1 MSEAELFIDVIDQ
14 RLHCAITV
22 GNTLDDLYADAQ
34 NETMSWGTI
43 HLGLVTKIDTKL
55 DAAVVDL
62 GTGHHGYLPAKHVH
76 IGPKKGEGIASMLK
90 PGQLVPVQIKSEAKN
105 FGFLERD
112 KMPRLTTKLYVMGHH
127 LAYCP
132 VFVTE
137 DSRRNLQNPLVRY
150 IEGKTNT
157 KGDWILQPFRQKT
170 DPDILLAEAQ
180 YLMRE
185 WGRIQAKQK
194 ELGKNPGILKDGPTA
209 LERVLFDYGT
219 QHFAH
224 IYVGNKELL
233 NMMEKWSKVYEPAL
247 ATSKRL
253 RLFKPD
259 KPEQR
264 LFDTHDIYSVLET
277 LQDKSVPLPSG
288 GSIIIEET
296 HALLVVDV
304 NQGNST
310 SPMTANEEAAAV
322 FARQARL
329 RNYSGGIIVDCI
341 NMPQRAQRTKVLD
354 AFEKHF
360 EGDIANGHVHGFTR
374 LGIIEITRKRR
385 AAFYAETLQ
394 Y

>member
-1 MSEAELFIDVIDQ
+1 MSESELFVDIIDQ
-14 RLHCAITV
+14 RLHGAITV

-62 GTGHHGYLPAKHVH
+62 GTGHFGYLPAKHVH
-76 IGPKKGEGIASMLK
+76 FPGGDGIASKLK
-90 PGQLVPVQIKSEAKN
+90 AGQLVPVQIKSEAKN

-137 DSRRNLQNPLVRY
+137 AAKRNLQNRLVRY
-150 IEGKTNT
+150 IESKTNT
-157 KGDWILQPFRQKT
+157 HGDWILQPFREKT
-170 DPDILLAEAQ
+170 DPDVLLAEAK

-185 WGRIQAKQK
+185 WNRILAKQK

-224 IYVGNKELL
+224 IHVGSMELL
-233 NMMEKWSKVYEPAL
+233 KMMEKWCAVFEPAL

-304 NQGNST
+304 NQGNSP
-310 SPMTANEEAAAV
+310 SPMTANEEAAGV

-341 NMPQRAQRTKVLD
+341 NMPQRAQRTKVLE